1 MGHLIPNS
9 FQKMNCRLAI
19 QTLSATVAATIKT
32 FLEDGRL
39 KSDTA
44 LNTVNFISKVD
55 EIFVALNSATLYSKK
70 KTRSGVSNENYW
82 IIDTLKSV
90 EGLVGFIKRSMD
102 GLISIISKFK
112 SLSGSKLTD
121 VCAEG
126 DFICDEG
133 DIGSG
138 NKGSES
144 LRSAFTETFLSSPLL
159 LGEPCRPS
167 SIAKTF
173 FGLRICWVNSVILS
187 SLSVIGFCIMYSNFK
202 KTMLGHDNLTDFI
215 LYI

>member
-1 MGHLIPNS
+1 
-9 FQKMNCRLAI
+9 LAI

-70 KTRSGVSNENYW
+70 KIRSGVSNENYW

-121 VCAEG
+121 VCAE
-126 DFICDEG
+126 
-133 DIGSG
+133 
-138 NKGSES
+138 
-144 LRSAFTETFLSSPLL
+144 
-159 LGEPCRPS
+159 
-167 SIAKTF
+167 
-173 FGLRICWVNSVILS
+173 
-187 SLSVIGFCIMYSNFK
+187 
-202 KTMLGHDNLTDFI
+202 
-215 LYI
+215 